1 MSDGYGESLEIVA
14 TLRDGSEHVLVISG
28 HIDDAAHLLDE
39 ISAGRSQLLRGWVA
53 VRPPADAT
61 RAFVSG
67 DEIVRLRLV
76 ELRGRP

>member
-1 MSDGYGESLEIVA
+1 MTDDSGVRRNIVA

-28 HIDDAAHLLDE
+28 HIDDPALLLDE

-61 RAFVSG
+61 QAVVSG

-76 ELRGRP
+76 EDRG

>member
-1 MSDGYGESLEIVA
+1 MSDDPGEQCDLVA
-14 TLRDGSEHVLVISG
+14 TLRDGSEHVLDIGG

-39 ISAGRSQLLRGWVA
+39 ISAERSQLLRGWVA

-61 RAFVSG
+61 RAVVRG

-76 ELRGRP
+76 EPPGGS